1 MLENESLFLHFRP
14 TVDDGE
20 PKLLGHSDH
29 IERQTERE
37 TERERQTER
46 DRERESARELLNE
59 NNQVKNTLG

>member
-29 IERQTERE
+29 IERERDRQRLRQRETETE
-37 TERERQTER
+37 TERERER
-46 DRERESARELLNE
+46 VQE
-59 NNQVKNTLG
+59 NY